1 MFELRMFTA
10 RDGDA
15 ILLSYEGP
23 AGRRHVLVDGGR
35 RETYT
40 VLRPALA
47 RIADAGERIELL
59 VLTHIDADHI
69 EGLLELIQ
77 DPDRPITIDEVWF
90 NGPDQ
95 LSRLQALGFDQGDA
109 FQVGLKAA
117 ALGANARFQGG
128 PIVLPA
134 NGCPPRF
141 VLDGGLAITLLSPD
155 TGRLTKLAAQWR
167 AWHAAAPKRAME
179 KEARRGKRLQAMG
192 RRPMPARIDV
202 AALAEASIELD
213 RELVNGTSIAF
224 VAEWAGAR
232 ALLAADAHP
241 DLLCASLDHLR
252 EPGKSYVVDLLKVPH
267 HGSAGNITAALLER
281 LECRRYAI
289 STDGS
294 RHGHPDPEAVA
305 RLLRYGTAG
314 RKELWFNYR
323 QASTTPWAERS
334 LCESWDYVCFLP
346 EDQQGPTIVPVAAT

>member
-1 MFELRMFTA
+1 MFTA

-15 ILLSYEGP
+15 LLLSYEGLG
-23 AGRRHVLVDGGR
+23 GRRHVLVDGGR
-35 RETYT
+35 QETYA

-69 EGLLELIQ
+69 GGLLELIR
-77 DPDRPITIDEVWF
+77 DADRPVPIDEVWF

-128 PIVLPA
+128 PVVLPS

-155 TGRLTKLAAQWR
+155 AGRLTKLAARWR
-167 AWHAAAPKRAME
+167 AWQVAAPQRAME
-179 KEARRGKRLQAMG
+179 REARRGRRLQAMG
-192 RRPMPARIDV
+192 RRPMPAQIDV
-202 AALAEASIELD
+202 AALAEAASEPD
-213 RELVNGTSIAF
+213 RDMVNGTSIAF

-252 EPGKSYVVDLLKVPH
+252 KPGEAYVVDLLKVPH
-267 HGSAGNITAALLER
+267 HGSAGNLTQALLER

-305 RLLRYGTAG
+305 RLLRHGTAG
-314 RKELWFNYR
+314 RKELWFNYQ
-323 QASTTPWAERS
+323 QASTTRWAERS
-334 LCESWDYVCFLP
+334 LREAWDYVCFLP
-346 EDQQGPTIVPVAAT
+346 EDQEGPTIVPVAST